1 MNYFLLLHKNKN
13 YVSDNKNLL
22 LQKADEIVSEYILEQ
37 MTQTGASYRYEKVV
51 EEDEQ
56 DELKFIVISRNCN
69 ALSFNQVDEVI
80 CKIVSV
86 YFIEDSNINREE
98 QTTETQDEND
108 KKCEN
113 DDNNTEYTSDEKH
126 DDNNDIIEEDSFEKI
141 ENTENTYILNS
152 METTTEKNESF
163 HSKEE

>member
-37 MTQTGASYRYEKVV
+37 MTQTGASYKYEKVV
-51 EEDEQ
+51 EEDDQ
-56 DELKFIVISRNCN
+56 DELKFIVTSRNCN

-98 QTTETQDEND
+98 QKTEKHD
-108 KKCEN
+108 EN
-113 DDNNTEYTSDEKH
+113 DDNNIEDTRDENH
-126 DDNNDIIEEDSFEKI
+126 DENNDIIEEDSFEKI
-141 ENTENTYILNS
+141 ENTENTYILNN
-152 METTTEKNESF
+152 MATTSENNESF

>member
-56 DELKFIVISRNCN
+56 DELKFIVTSRNCN

-86 YFIEDSNINREE
+86 YFIGDSNINREE
-98 QTTETQDEND
+98 QTTETQDE
-108 KKCEN
+108 KCEN
-113 DDNNTEYTSDEKH
+113 DDNNTEYTSNEKH